1 MSTVQTSDPVSVD
14 VPAKQIRAPATREEH
29 QPNHS
34 TGTAGASN
42 DAEPQTQ
49 ATIGMPTPSEAILG
63 VEVDLDDGDS
73 GIAGVD
79 TSTLSQSVRSS
90 VYEFV
95 EENGRTYHRYK
106 EGQYFLPNDE
116 SEQER
121 LDLQHH
127 LFLLTFNNQ
136 LYLSPAGQLHNVLD
150 IGTGT
155 GIWAIDFALRH
166 PSAHVTGTDLS
177 PIQPASIP
185 PNCTFLIDDAEED
198 DWLLPTKFD
207 LIHGRA
213 LASCFK
219 DAQKVIDS
227 AVKSLVPGT
236 GWLEFQDLVLP
247 MGCVDDSWE
256 GSTLQR
262 WNNTMVE
269 CAGRVGRDLSYS
281 QRYRAMFA
289 KALLV
294 DVQERHFLWPSNTWV
309 KGRHYKKI
317 ATWFLKDLSD
327 GLEAISLQ
335 ILTRVAG
342 MSKEEVTTLLED
354 VRKDLAD
361 PKIHAYM
368 RVTVTMGRKAA

>member
-1 MSTVQTSDPVSVD
+1 MSTVQTSDPASVD
-14 VPAKQIRAPATREEH
+14 VPAKKTAAPATREQH
-29 QPNHS
+29 QPNVHPVTDS
-34 TGTAGASN
+34 ANN
-42 DAEPQTQ
+42 DAQPQTQ

-136 LYLSPAGQLHNVLD
+136 LHLSPTGQLHNVLD

-155 GIWAIDFALRH
+155 GIWAIDF
-166 PSAHVTGTDLS
+166 
-177 PIQPASIP
+177 
-185 PNCTFLIDDAEED
+185 DDAEED
-198 DWLLPTKFD
+198 DWLFPTKFD

-227 AVKSLVPGT
+227 AVKNLVPGT

-289 KALLV
+289 KAGLV

-317 ATWFLKDLSD
+317 ATW
-327 GLEAISLQ
+327 
-335 ILTRVAG
+335 
-342 MSKEEVTTLLED
+342 
-354 VRKDLAD
+354 
-361 PKIHAYM
+361 
-368 RVTVTMGRKAA
+368 